1 MKQRLIT
8 GILSLLWLLTWG
20 QEDTTWTSGLALYE
34 AGMYQEAFDRW
45 SFLIDD
51 EKPSA
56 TLQYNLGNAAYK
68 AGKYPE
74 ATYHYFRAVRLAPL
88 YSDGWFNL
96 QLAISKVPTPVGVYI
111 PLEPQ
116 NSLEYFVLR
125 FPSQSWGICAIIAN
139 ALILACF
146 ITLFLVKNKLLKYV
160 FFSMTPVLLALG
172 LLCLLAGN
180 MVNRMVHRRVAFVQS
195 KEAYVFK
202 QPDDNGEVL
211 LKTFR
216 GNLVEWKKDN
226 GEWLVVI
233 LADGQKG
240 FMFRNE
246 VELLP

>member
-1 MKQRLIT
+1 MKQTLIT
-8 GILSLLWLLTWG
+8 CILGMLWLITRS
-20 QEDTTWTSGLALYE
+20 QEDTTWTSGLALYKAGNYE
-34 AGMYQEAFDRW
+34 AAFDRW
-45 SFLIDD
+45 SFLTDD

-56 TLQYNLGNAAYK
+56 TLHYNLGNAAYK
-68 AGKYPE
+68 AGKYPD
-74 ATYHYFRAVRLAPL
+74 ATYHYFRAVRLEPR

-111 PLEPQ
+111 PMEPQ
-116 NSLEYFVLR
+116 NSLEHFVLR
-125 FPSQSWGICAIIAN
+125 LPSQSWGICAIIAN

-146 ITLFLVKNKLLKYV
+146 VTLFLVKGKLLKYI

-172 LLCLLAGN
+172 LLCLLAGS
-180 MVNRMVHRRVAFVQS
+180 MVNRMVHRKVAFVQS

-216 GNLVEWKKDN
+216 GNLVEWKKDH
-226 GEWLVVI
+226 GEWLVVT

-240 FMFRNE
+240 FMFRHE